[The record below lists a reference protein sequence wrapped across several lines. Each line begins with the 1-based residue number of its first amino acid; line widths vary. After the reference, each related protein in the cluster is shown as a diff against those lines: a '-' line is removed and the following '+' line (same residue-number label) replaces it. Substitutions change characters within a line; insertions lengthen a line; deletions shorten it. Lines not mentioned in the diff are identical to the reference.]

1 MTFDLELLCRSL
13 FPGKYADI
21 RSMFK
26 IFNWIHG
33 HYRRLYLGFGLVKQE
48 CLSVI

>member
-21 RSMFK
+21 RSMFVRFLTGYMG
-26 IFNWIHG
+26 ITGDYI
-33 HYRRLYLGFGLVKQE
+33 LALV
-48 CLSVI
+48 